1 MLRVYGQS
9 GDIHNTLII
18 LKGSKERGPSTAH
31 ILRILQKV
39 LGKAHILNA

>member
-18 LKGSKERGPSTAH
+18 LKGSKERGPSD
-31 ILRILQKV
+31 LQ
-39 LGKAHILNA
+39 GGFRGSRSHREIERGDF